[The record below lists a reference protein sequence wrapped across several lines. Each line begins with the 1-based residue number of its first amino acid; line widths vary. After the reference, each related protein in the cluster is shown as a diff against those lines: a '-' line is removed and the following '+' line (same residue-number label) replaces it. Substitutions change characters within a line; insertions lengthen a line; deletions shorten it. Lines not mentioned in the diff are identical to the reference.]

1 MDDEKN
7 YQNYLKKIKLFQKYN
22 KHYYDLNQ
30 PLVDDYQFD
39 KLKLEIIDIEKK
51 IVFQSTKTPHLI
63 QWGLSHLKFLKK

>member
-30 PLVDDYQFD
+30 PLVNDYQFD

-51 IVFQSTKTPHLI
+51 K
-63 QWGLSHLKFLKK
+63 